1 MLNDPH
7 ALVIPDGTETIEESQ
22 YIGKDCERV
31 FIPKIVTEIGNNAFE
46 DCRNLKEVVFEE
58 ESKLEKIGQD
68 CFQNS

>member
-1 MLNDPH
+1 MLKDPH
-7 ALVIPDGTETIEESQ
+7 ALVVLNGTEIIKDSQ
-22 YIGKDCERV
+22 YERKNYETV
-31 FIPKIVTEIGNNAFE
+31 FVPKSVTEIGNNAFE